1 MTSSPTSSA
10 CATMNDDKLSGQL
23 IIKAQLADDIRKMM
37 IHNEDL
43 TLNELVLMMQ
53 RIFVGKISNT
63 DDLIIKYLD
72 DDGDKVTLSNDGD
85 LTVALHFHKV
95 LRLFVFVNGNEQ
107 VNTNSDKQGDFIDE
121 KTFRTELQAIRNS
134 VQTILDRLQL
144 PTNDVSDAP
153 AANEVEAQ
161 KSVAATAETS
171 QLNAN
176 HIPNFSQ
183 APPTNTNKTIQ
194 SQTSATNF
202 VPSVFKP
209 EQDARTNTF
218 GPPPTTFTGV
228 LPALNNTTPRFPP
241 VVTPNSNG
249 PPTIHSPSTP
259 PTATTAHQYHQPTA
273 SPTTS
278 SPQPPPQQ
286 GGYYGQ
292 QQSVYQQRPAHPSYA
307 TNNAY
312 PPQQP
317 TANSSPFAHASS
329 PPPPPMA
336 AQQPYGAYP
345 PQNSYYN
352 PVQQYHPQS

>member
-1 MTSSPTSSA
+1 MTSSPTSST
-10 CATMNDDKLSGQL
+10 CATMNNDKLSGQL

-37 IHNEDL
+37 INNEDL

-72 DDGDKVTLSNDGD
+72 DDGDKVTLSNDSD

-107 VNTNSDKQGDFIDE
+107 INANSDKQGDFIDE

-153 AANEVEAQ
+153 ATANEIESQ
-161 KSVAATAETS
+161 KSVSATAETP

-176 HIPNFSQ
+176 HMLN
-183 APPTNTNKTIQ
+183 A
-194 SQTSATNF
+194 SQTPATNF

-241 VVTPNSNG
+241 VATPSSNG
-249 PPTIHSPSTP
+249 PPTILSPSTP
-259 PTATTAHQYHQPTA
+259 PTAATAHQYHQPTS
-273 SPTTS
+273 SPTTV

-292 QQSVYQQRPAHPSYA
+292 QQNLYQQRPAHPSYA
-307 TNNAY
+307 PNNAY

-317 TANSSPFAHASS
+317 AANSSPFAHASS
-329 PPPPPMA
+329 PPPPPPMA